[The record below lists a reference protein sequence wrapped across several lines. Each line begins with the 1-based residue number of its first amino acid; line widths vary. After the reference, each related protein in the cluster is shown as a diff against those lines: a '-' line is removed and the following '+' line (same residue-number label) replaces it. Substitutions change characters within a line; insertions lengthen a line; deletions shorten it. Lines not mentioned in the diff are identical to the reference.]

1 MATETNP
8 TPSEGTPRWPLTA
21 SLAAPLLFV
30 RSVLVRDWRFFAMTV
45 VSCSVAATVASFQYA
60 VYNSF
65 RTASA
70 VIPRVVAADFW
81 VAAASVECFDF
92 PSPFSE
98 DYAGALTRDMPTA
111 SMRRI
116 AFGFVPWNSPSG
128 RRGNVALVGIDGW
141 QIDGAPLSP
150 LGFVANQADLWRLD
164 LAEPNARRDA
174 SIGGETLT
182 FEGTVGSLSTYVGAP
197 YVIADFETARR
208 ILRMEPNSVAFL
220 AGSFGPDSPADFAA
234 VSTSLAARHPDIA
247 LFTRADFARSS
258 ADYWQNKTGA
268 GLAIG
273 LAAILAALLMV
284 ILLANGVLR
293 FVQRYYSDLISLLGH
308 GAARGEIA
316 AIVSAVA
323 VAITLVSLAGALVLA
338 PTLTMVFKPLLP
350 WVGFSLA
357 DLAAPLVASMVALAI
372 ALLAARRAIL
382 GFAPDAVFRT

>member
-1 MATETNP
+1 MATDLFTMMRNGLRGSLP
-8 TPSEGTPRWPLTA
+8 GKAGLA
-21 SLAAPLLFV
+21 SPLLFV
-30 RSVLVRDWRFFAMTV
+30 RAVLVRDWRFFAMTV
-45 VSCSVAATVASFQYA
+45 VSCSVAATVATFQYA

-70 VIPRVVAADFW
+70 VIPRAVAADFW

-92 PSPFSE
+92 PAPFAE
-98 DYAGALTRDMPTA
+98 DYAGVLAREMPLASTR
-111 SMRRI
+111 RVV
-116 AFGFVPWNSPSG
+116 FGFVPWTSPSG
-128 RRGNVALVGIDGW
+128 RRGNVALVGIEGW
-141 QIDGAPLSP
+141 QVQGAPLSP
-150 LGFVANQADLWRLD
+150 LGFVANRSDLARLD
-164 LAEPNARRDA
+164 LGASSLRDA
-174 SIGGETLT
+174 TIGGETLT
-182 FEGTVGSLSTYVGAP
+182 LEGTVDSLATYVGAP

-208 ILRMEPNSVAFL
+208 MLRMEPTSVAFL
-220 AGSFGPDSPADFAA
+220 AGTFGGRAPADFAD
-234 VSTSLAARHPDIA
+234 VTRSLTARHPDIA
-247 LFTRADFARSS
+247 LFSKADFARSS

-293 FVQRYYSDLISLLGH
+293 FVQRYYNDLISLLGH

-323 VAITLVSLAGALVLA
+323 VAITLVSLVGAMVFA
-338 PTLTMVFKPLLP
+338 PAMTLIFKPLLP

-357 DLAAPLVASMVALAI
+357 DLAAPLVAAVAALAI
-372 ALLAARRAIL
+372 ALLSARRAIL